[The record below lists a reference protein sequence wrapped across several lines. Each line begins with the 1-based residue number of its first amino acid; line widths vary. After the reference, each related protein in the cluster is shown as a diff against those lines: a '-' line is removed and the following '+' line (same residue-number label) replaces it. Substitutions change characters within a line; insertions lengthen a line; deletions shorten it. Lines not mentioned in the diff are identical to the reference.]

1 MTKNSKQIEVLAAYM
16 SVLLYAYAGNLARD
30 RFEDDFNWA
39 KEYDKGEL
47 NK

>member
-1 MTKNSKQIEVLAAYM
+1 MTKNSKQIEVLAAYIG
-16 SVLLYAYAGNLARD
+16 LLLHAYIGSRARD

-39 KEYDKGEL
+39 KKYDKGEL